1 MVLLKNKYVLFCIS
15 TFIVI
20 LFSLFVTFVSSN
32 TPKHQQNFY
41 DKQNNVLADKL
52 FTSSIPQ
59 TEWSKLNC
67 QERESFLEKQ
77 IMGIY
82 VPQIEEAVDNYYK
95 ELMGFDLI
103 KTTDVKAVA
112 PYEYEMKIQ
121 ISTYVGA
128 HNPPYGLDIVTIHF
142 SKLCDGKV
150 VNFEHK
156 DE

>member
-1 MVLLKNKYVLFCIS
+1 M
-15 TFIVI
+15 
-20 LFSLFVTFVSSN
+20 
-32 TPKHQQNFY
+32 HQLDFY

-52 FTSSIPQ
+52 FISSISQ

-67 QERESFLEKQ
+67 QERESFLERQ

-82 VPQIEEAVDNYYK
+82 APQIEEAVYNYYK
-95 ELMGFDLI
+95 ELRGFDLI
-103 KTTDVKAVA
+103 EITDVKAVA
-112 PYEYEMKIQ
+112 PYDYEMKIQ

-128 HNPPYGLDIVTIHF
+128 HNPPYGLDVVTIHF

-150 VNFEHK
+150 VYFEHK